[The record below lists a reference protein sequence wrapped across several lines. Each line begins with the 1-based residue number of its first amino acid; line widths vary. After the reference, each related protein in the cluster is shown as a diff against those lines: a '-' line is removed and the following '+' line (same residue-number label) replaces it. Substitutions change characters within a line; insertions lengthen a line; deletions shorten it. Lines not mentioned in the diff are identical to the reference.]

1 MSQHSA
7 SSLATLGQDD
17 FAAIHS
23 SHRLG
28 GAPKPPHV
36 PDVSVSADYVTSWL
50 THGLLEAAVA
60 GEEDAL
66 ALLREHFDWFN
77 AAPGL
82 PLFLPPAEPTFSPF
96 ADRQSEQFV
105 HGHEIY
111 LICTRPRLG

>member
-1 MSQHSA
+1 MISQPSTPLIGWGVHP
-7 SSLATLGQDD
+7 SLLTSLM
-17 FAAIHS
+17 
-23 SHRLG
+23 
-28 GAPKPPHV
+28 
-36 PDVSVSADYVTSWL
+36 SVSADYVTSWL

-77 AAPGL
+77 AAGDL

-105 HGHEIY
+105 HGHEVY

>member
-7 SSLATLGQDD
+7 ASLTLGQDD
-17 FAAIHS
+17 FAAIHTPLIGWGVHPS
-23 SHRLG
+23 LLTS
-28 GAPKPPHV
+28 PM
-36 PDVSVSADYVTSWL
+36 SVSADYVTSWL

-77 AAPGL
+77 SASSL

-111 LICTRPRLG
+111 LICTRPRHG

>member
-1 MSQHSA
+1 MI
-7 SSLATLGQDD
+7 SLPSTPLIG
-17 FAAIHS
+17 
-23 SHRLG
+23 RG
-28 GAPKPPHV
+28 
-36 PDVSVSADYVTSWL
+36 VSADYVTSWL

-66 ALLREHFDWFN
+66 ALLRDHFTWFN
-77 AAPGL
+77 AASSL

>member
-7 SSLATLGQDD
+7 ASLATLGQDD

-23 SHRLG
+23 SHRPG
-28 GAPKPPHV
+28 GAPSLLTSPM
-36 PDVSVSADYVTSWL
+36 SVSADYVTSWL

-60 GEEDAL
+60 GEEGAL

-77 AAPGL
+77 AAGVL